1 MLLRWLTIGGS
12 FVAAI
17 TLIAATKASK
27 HWGYQLCGS
36 IIVATALVTA
46 VPRKHIAFLPAN
58 CLAIALLA
66 GSGFKAKELEKHYE
80 NVERVEDTLN
90 ALKDTQIET
99 ELYYLAEKVR
109 TRNQQEQDDVDL
121 DNQIRK
127 LEAIAPLLGI
137 FNNNN
142 QSPVQ
147 GMVLGM
153 LQNGASIGDAMLAV
167 SEARMQLEQ
176 LRLQTQVSVTQ
187 AQAQQVQVT
196 QQINPVSQTVD
207 VPQISEMTA
216 IAVSFSARQIETAAS
231 VNKIATKL
239 IREDKAPN
247 YRRLIYSLPTQ
258 DFASLPKWK
267 NATKLALGFG
277 DKEPLP
283 MYIYGAEQIAV
294 EVPVPDSER
303 QFFDF
308 PQRAWK
314 QGERLVVIGQSLD
327 GEILIDLGYEDTPQ
341 LLVAGT
347 TGSGKSN
354 FLRGAAY
361 ALLMQGAR
369 VDICGGKVSDYED
382 FTERFDSITMNDM
395 GKTFEFVGEYYQEC
409 DRRNGLSKAELAA
422 EPAWILIIDE
432 YKGTVPIDER
442 KKLYDSMLSEVTR
455 RGRGLKIHVII
466 GLQRGSK
473 RGTNDPEGLPPDLKD
488 NLPCR
493 IAFKMSDPMG
503 SRMVLMPGERSG
515 LAASLKGRGDGIIQ
529 AGSLDT
535 RFQAYRFTEIPNA

>member
-90 ALKDTQIET
+90 AIKDTQIDT
-99 ELYYLAEKVR
+99 ELDYLAQKVR
-109 TRNQQEQDDVDL
+109 TRNKQEQDDVDL

-127 LEAIAPLLGI
+127 LEAIAPLVKI

-147 GMVLGM
+147 GMALGM
-153 LQNGASIGDAMLAV
+153 LLNGSTIGDAQMAV
-167 SEARMQLEQ
+167 SEAQMQLEQ
-176 LRLQTQVSVTQ
+176 LRLRTQVSVAQ

-196 QQINPVSQTVD
+196 QQINPVTQTVD

-216 IAVSFSARQIETAAS
+216 IAVSFSARQIEKAAKVVGIS
-231 VNKIATKL
+231 TELVK
-239 IREDKAPN
+239 EDKAPS
-247 YRRLIYSLPTQ
+247 YVRLVYTLDTEQ
-258 DFASLPKWK
+258 YNLLGKWEQ
-267 NATKLALGFG
+267 ATKLALGTP
-277 DKEPLP
+277 DTEPLP
-283 MYIYGAEQIAV
+283 MYIHGSEKIAI
-294 EVPVPDSER
+294 EVPVPDNER

-308 PQRAWK
+308 PNRDWK
-314 QGERLVVIGQSLD
+314 KGERLVVIGQSLD
-327 GEILIDLGYEDTPQ
+327 GEIVIDLGYEGTPQ
-341 LLVAGT
+341 ILTIGT

-354 FLRGAAY
+354 FLRQAAY
-361 ALLMQGAR
+361 GLIMQGNR

-382 FTERFDSITMNDM
+382 LVERFDSIEQNDM
-395 GKTFEFVGEYYQEC
+395 GRTAEFVREYYNEC
-409 DRRNGLSKAELAA
+409 DRRNRLKKAELAT

-432 YKGTVPIDER
+432 YKGTVPLDET
-442 KKLYDSMLSEVTR
+442 KKLYDSQLCEIAR
-455 RGRGLKIHVII
+455 RGRGLKIHVIV

-473 RGTNDPEGLPPDLKD
+473 RSANDPEGLPPDLKG

-493 IAFKMSDPMG
+493 IAFKVADIEDSQ
-503 SRMVLMPGERSG
+503 MVLAPGGRSG
-515 LAASLKGRGDGIIQ
+515 AAKALKGSGDGIIQ